1 MATRQTKRA
10 QVEALG
16 WTFVPVPRFWEA
28 GAFWHDPATGLQ
40 SPERWDYKH
49 PDGWTA
55 TPPPGF
61 PASPRRFDTTSPN
74 PAVRWAYDQAMAPR
88 LNPDLGGVAGLVA
101 LMGEARRVG
110 VVADGADAGCT
121 FPVRPDAELLAL
133 CGEIMGAGRLVDEFR
148 SKAGPCPWTEKPAHQ
163 RAMSSFGEAC
173 QTQDRLLPR
182 VVEVEATTTAGIVAK
197 AQVVDRLFVNKGG
210 WRAATVRAL
219 VADLV
224 TVLQGSADAGGVA
237 S

>member
-1 MATRQTKRA
+1 MAKLSKRA
-10 QVEALG
+10 QVEAQG
-16 WTFVPVPRFWEA
+16 WTFTAIPRFWEA
-28 GAFWHDPATGLQ
+28 GALWHDPATGLK
-40 SPERWDYKH
+40 SPKRWDYER

-61 PASPRRFDTTSPN
+61 PASPRRFDTSSPN
-74 PAVRWAYDQAMAPR
+74 PAVRWAYDQATAPR
-88 LNPDLGGVAGLVA
+88 LKPDLGGVAGLVA
-101 LMGEARRVG
+101 LMGEARRAG
-110 VVADGADAGCT
+110 VVADGADVDCAL
-121 FPVRPDAELLAL
+121 PVRPDAELLAL
-133 CGEIMGAGRLVDEFR
+133 CREIMGAGRIVDDFC
-148 SKAGPCPWTEKPAHQ
+148 SKASPCPWTEKAAHQ

-197 AQVVDRLFVNKGG
+197 AQVIERLFANKGG
-210 WRAATVRAL
+210 WRAAAVRAL

-224 TVLQGSADAGGVA
+224 AVLQAGADAGGVP